1 MLEEKIKQVKEWTVE
16 NKEGLKSI
24 AIAVGGVAVGAI
36 GCYLIKDKNRR
47 RHIDYEI
54 DIEGREVDKTTDKVC
69 YQLESQDECWV
80 LIAGTTN
87 TKGKET
93 NMQEIGR
100 QIAAGEYREG
110 N

>member
-1 MLEEKIKQVKEWTVE
+1 MLKEKFKQVKEWTVE

-47 RHIDYEI
+47 CHIDYEME
-54 DIEGREVDKTTDKVC
+54 IEGKEVDRTKDTIC
-69 YQLESQDECWV
+69 YQLENQDECWV
-80 LIAGTTN
+80 LSAGTTN
-87 TKGKET
+87 VKGKET

-110 N
+110 Y